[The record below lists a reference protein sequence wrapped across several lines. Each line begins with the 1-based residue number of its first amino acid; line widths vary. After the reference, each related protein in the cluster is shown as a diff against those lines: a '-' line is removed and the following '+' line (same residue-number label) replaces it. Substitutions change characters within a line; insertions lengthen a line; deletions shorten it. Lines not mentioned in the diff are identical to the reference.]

1 MITLSKKVAIIA
13 GEYHKET
20 VKKMINEADSVL
32 AEHNLSLFDICW
44 VPGSMEKPLALK
56 HFLKLDEVD
65 AAVVLGVIEKGETM
79 HGEIMGHSVINAILS
94 LQLEFMKPIG
104 IGIIGPGVDDNQIE
118 ERIIPYAKNAVK
130 AVVSMLSLGS

>member
-1 MITLSKKVAIIA
+1 MAKSIAIVA
-13 GEYHKET
+13 GSFHKDLVDKMVDEARKAASET
-20 VKKMINEADSVL
+20 
-32 AEHNLSLFDICW
+32 NLIVEEVSW

>member
-1 MITLSKKVAIIA
+1 MLSKKVAIIA

-56 HFLKLDEVD
+56 HFLKLYEVD

-79 HGEIMGHSVINAILS
+79 HGEIMGHSVVNAILS

>member
-1 MITLSKKVAIIA
+1 MIILSKKVAIVA

-20 VKKMINEADSVL
+20 VEQMLNEADSAL
-32 AEHNLSLFDICW
+32 AKHNLSLFDICW

-56 HFLKLDEVD
+56 RFLKLDEVD

-79 HGEIMGHSVINAILS
+79 HGEIMGHSVVNAILS

-104 IGIIGPGVDDNQIE
+104 VGIIGPGVNDNQIE
-118 ERIIPYAKNAVK
+118 ERIVPYARNAVK
-130 AVVSMLSLGS
+130 AVASMLSLDS